1 MKPTLQKYIACLVLS
16 APLMVWGQTNAWES
30 YYSYTNSSIGTL
42 SNQTIV
48 SVAENSLFL
57 FDSSQGTSETIS
69 TVEGLSGDTISALAT
84 YGDYILVGHE
94 NGLLA
99 QVNINTKNIIFES
112 GITRSNTISAEKK
125 QINHIH
131 LADNTAY
138 VATGFGIVEVNPET
152 LEFGDTCYFGS
163 TIDRIHV
170 NQVFVFEN
178 AMHAA
183 TEQGLFK
190 ISQTHPNK
198 LEFLFWDQLAK
209 EGNWASIWAQDNS
222 LYAAK
227 DEGNSLSFFQL
238 GNTVEKKA
246 TFQGVLKHIAPHEKG
261 VLITVSNRIY
271 DTDKSF
277 VRTQTIGDL
286 EGVKPN
292 TYNFAL
298 SHNDQKW
305 IGTSRE
311 GLIRYTND
319 NNIDLISPQGPLSN
333 SIFDIENVQQELW
346 IAHGVYNLF
355 YTPSLAEKHGI
366 SRLVESQWKNITNN
380 QLFNA
385 DPFVR
390 VAAHPTEIGTFYA
403 CSYHRG
409 IVYFEE
415 NNPVGLWNET
425 NSGLESLLFVRPDY
439 VSIRVRDALVDDS
452 GNLWSLTGYVQKGL
466 KKRTP
471 SGQWTAYDLSDVIL
485 DYKQEAGYSTF
496 EFYNNK
502 ILFFGSVNSG
512 LIGVDI
518 SQSPPQMRRIM
529 GGDMGLPSDDIRS
542 IRLDKDN
549 RLWVGTK
556 DGLVILYAPN
566 RFFEDDTQLRAVVIS
581 DGGNLRELL
590 SGQFISDIEV
600 DGNNQKWISTTSSGV
615 FLISKDGSQILQHFT
630 KENSPLPT
638 SSVKTIGIDDV
649 SGKVYFGTLKGMVSF
664 QGDAYA
670 ESESLSDASVFPNPV
685 RPNFFGNVVVR
696 GLQQKTRVKITD
708 IAGNLVHDTTSEG
721 GSISWNLR
729 SFSGARVRSGVYL
742 IFITSKDGL
751 DSAVK
756 KLMVIN

>member
-1 MKPTLQKYIACLVLS
+1 MKETLQKYIACLLLT

-30 YYSYTNSSIGTL
+30 YYSYTNTSTGTR

-48 SVAENSLFL
+48 SAAENALFL
-57 FDSSQGTSETIS
+57 FDSSQGTSETIT

-99 QVNINTKNIIFES
+99 QVNINTKKIIFES
-112 GITRSNTISAEKK
+112 GIIRSNIISAEKK
-125 QINHIH
+125 QINHIQ
-131 LADNTAY
+131 LTEKKAY

-152 LEFGDTCYFGS
+152 LEFGDTYYFGS
-163 TIDRIHV
+163 TINRIKV

-178 AMHAA
+178 ALYAA
-183 TEQGLFK
+183 TEQGLFEV
-190 ISQTHPNK
+190 SQTHPNK
-198 LEFLFWDQLAK
+198 LEFSFWNQLAT
-209 EGNWASIWAQDNS
+209 GNWASIWVQDNS

-227 DEGNSLSFFQL
+227 NEGSSLSFFEL

-246 TFQGVLKHIAPHEKG
+246 TFPGVLKHIAPHENG

-305 IGTSRE
+305 IGTSSE

-319 NNIDLISPQGPLSN
+319 NNIDLISPQGPMLN
-333 SIFDIENVQQELW
+333 SIFDIENLQHELW
-346 IAHGVYNLF
+346 VAHGDYNLL
-355 YTPSLAEKHGI
+355 YNPHPLENHGI
-366 SRLVESQWKNITNN
+366 SRYVEDQWENIPNN
-380 QLFNA
+380 ALFDGNS
-385 DPFVR
+385 FVR
-390 VAAHPTEIGTFYA
+390 VVAHPTEIGKLYV
-403 CSYHRG
+403 CSYHGG
-409 IVYFEE
+409 IVVLED
-415 NNPVGLWNET
+415 NSPVELWNQT
-425 NSGLESLLFVRPDY
+425 NSGLESLDYLPDPNY
-439 VSIRVRDALVDDS
+439 KSIRVRDVLVDDQN
-452 GNLWSLTGYVQKGL
+452 NLWSLTAYVQNGL
-466 KKRTP
+466 KKRSP
-471 SGQWTAYDLSDVIL
+471 SGQWTGYDLSEMFSNYNGV
-485 DYKQEAGYSTF
+485 AGYSNL
-496 EFYNNK
+496 ELYNKK

-518 SQSPPQMRRIM
+518 SQSPPQMKRIM

-649 SGKVYFGTLKGMVSF
+649 SGKVYFGTLNGMVSF

-670 ESESLSDASVFPNPV
+670 ESESLSEASLFPNPV
-685 RPNFFGNVVVR
+685 RPNFLGNVVVR

-708 IAGNLVHDTTSEG
+708 IAGNLVYDTTSEG

>member
-1 MKPTLQKYIACLVLS
+1 MKETLQKYIACLLLT

-30 YYSYTNSSIGTL
+30 YYSYTNTSTGTR

-48 SVAENSLFL
+48 SAAENALFL
-57 FDSSQGTSETIS
+57 FDSSQGTSETIT

-99 QVNINTKNIIFES
+99 QININTKKIIFES
-112 GITRSNTISAEKK
+112 GIIRSNIISAEKK
-125 QINHIH
+125 QINHIQ
-131 LADNTAY
+131 LTEKKAY

-152 LEFGDTCYFGS
+152 LEFGDTYYFGS
-163 TIDRIHV
+163 TINRIKV

-178 AMHAA
+178 ALYAA

-190 ISQTHPNK
+190 VSQTHPNK
-198 LEFLFWDQLAK
+198 LEFSFWNQLAT
-209 EGNWASIWAQDNS
+209 GNWASIWVQDNS

-227 DEGNSLSFFQL
+227 NEGSSLSFFEL

-246 TFQGVLKHIAPHEKG
+246 TFPGVLKHIAPHENG
-261 VLITVSNRIY
+261 VLITASNRIY

-305 IGTSRE
+305 IGTSSE

-319 NNIDLISPQGPLSN
+319 NNIDLISPQGPMLN
-333 SIFDIENVQQELW
+333 SIFDIENLQHELW
-346 IAHGVYNLF
+346 VAHGDYNLL
-355 YTPSLAEKHGI
+355 YNPHPLENHGI
-366 SRLVESQWKNITNN
+366 SRYVEDQWENIPNN
-380 QLFNA
+380 ALFDGNS
-385 DPFVR
+385 FVR
-390 VAAHPTEIGTFYA
+390 VVAHPTEIGKLYV
-403 CSYHRG
+403 CSYHGG
-409 IVYFEE
+409 IVVLED
-415 NNPVGLWNET
+415 NSPVELWNQT
-425 NSGLESLLFVRPDY
+425 NSGLESLDYLPDPNY
-439 VSIRVRDALVDDS
+439 KSIRVRDVLVDDQN
-452 GNLWSLTGYVQKGL
+452 NLWSLTAFVQNGL
-466 KKRTP
+466 KKRSP
-471 SGQWTAYDLSDVIL
+471 SGQWTGYDLSEMFSNYDGV
-485 DYKQEAGYSTF
+485 AGYSNL
-496 EFYNNK
+496 ELYNKK

-512 LIGVDI
+512 LMGVDI
-518 SQSPPQMRRIM
+518 SQSPPQMKRIM

-649 SGKVYFGTLKGMVSF
+649 SGKVYFGTLNGMVSF

-670 ESESLSDASVFPNPV
+670 ESESLSEASLFPNPV
-685 RPNFFGNVVVR
+685 RPNFLGNVVVR

-708 IAGNLVHDTTSEG
+708 IAGNLVYDTTSEG

>member
-178 AMHAA
+178 ALHAA

-190 ISQTHPNK
+190 ISQTHSNK
-198 LEFLFWDQLAK
+198 LEFLFWDKLAT
-209 EGNWASIWAQDNS
+209 GNWASIWAQDNS

-366 SRLVESQWKNITNN
+366 SRLVESQWENITNN

-425 NSGLESLLFVRPDY
+425 NSGLESLSFVGPDY

-496 EFYNNK
+496 EFYNKK

-556 DGLVILYAPN
+556 EGLVILYAPN

-708 IAGNLVHDTTSEG
+708 IAGNLVYDTTSEG

>member
-48 SVAENSLFL
+48 SAAENALFL

-94 NGLLA
+94 SGLLA

-112 GITRSNTISAEKK
+112 GITRSNTISVEKK

-198 LEFLFWDQLAK
+198 LEFLFWDKLAT
-209 EGNWASIWAQDNS
+209 GNWASIWAQDNS

-366 SRLVESQWKNITNN
+366 SHLVESQWKNITNN
-380 QLFNA
+380 QLSNA

-425 NSGLESLLFVRPDY
+425 NSGLESLSFVGPDY

-496 EFYNNK
+496 EFYNKK

-518 SQSPPQMRRIM
+518 SQSPPQMKRIM

-556 DGLVILYAPN
+556 EGLVILYAPN

-708 IAGNLVHDTTSEG
+708 IAGNLVYDTTSEG

>member
-198 LEFLFWDQLAK
+198 LEFLFWDKLAT
-209 EGNWASIWAQDNS
+209 GNWASIWAQDNS

-366 SRLVESQWKNITNN
+366 SHLVESQWKNITNN

-425 NSGLESLLFVRPDY
+425 NSGLESLSFVGPDY

-452 GNLWSLTGYVQKGL
+452 GNLWSLTGYVQQGL

-471 SGQWTAYDLSDVIL
+471 LGQWTAYDLSDVIL

-496 EFYNNK
+496 EFYNKK

-556 DGLVILYAPN
+556 EGLVILYAPN

-638 SSVKTIGIDDV
+638 SSVKTIGIDDA
-649 SGKVYFGTLKGMVSF
+649 SGEVYFGTLNGMVSF

-670 ESESLSDASVFPNPV
+670 ESESLSDANVFPNPV
-685 RPNFFGNVVVR
+685 RPNFLGNVVIR

-708 IAGNLVHDTTSEG
+708 IAGNLVYDTTSEG

-729 SFSGARVRSGVYL
+729 SFSGGRVRSGVYL

>member
-1 MKPTLQKYIACLVLS
+1 MKPTLQKHIACLLLS
-16 APLMVWGQTNAWES
+16 GPLMVWGQTTAWES
-30 YYSYTNSSIGTL
+30 YYSYTNTSIGAL

-48 SVAENSLFL
+48 SAAENALFL
-57 FDSSQGTSETIS
+57 FDSSQGKPETIT

-99 QVNINTKNIIFES
+99 QVNINTKNIKFES

-125 QINHIH
+125 QINHIQ
-131 LADNTAY
+131 LAANIAY

-152 LEFGDTCYFGS
+152 LAFGDTYYFGS
-163 TIDRIHV
+163 TSNRINV

-178 AMHAA
+178 VLYAA
-183 TEQGLFK
+183 TEEGLFK
-190 ISQTHPNK
+190 ISQNHPNK
-198 LEFLFWDQLAK
+198 LEFLFWDRLAT
-209 EGNWASIWAQDNS
+209 GNWASIWSQDNS

-238 GNTVEKKA
+238 GNTIEKKA
-246 TFQGVLKHIAPHEKG
+246 TFPGVLKAIYPHDNG
-261 VLITVSNRIY
+261 VLITVSNRVY

-286 EGVKPN
+286 DGVKPN

-305 IGTSRE
+305 IGTSSE
-311 GLIRYTND
+311 GLIRYTN
-319 NNIDLISPQGPLSN
+319 NNNVDLISPQGPLSN

-346 IAHGVYNLF
+346 ITHGVYNLF
-355 YTPSLAEKHGI
+355 YTPSLVEKHGI
-366 SRLVESQWKNITNN
+366 SRHVENQWKNISNN

-390 VAAHPTEIGTFYA
+390 VVAHPSVIGTFYA

-425 NSGLESLLFVRPDY
+425 NSGLESLSFIRPDY

-452 GNLWSLTGYVQKGL
+452 GNLWSLTGYVQRGL

-518 SQSPPQMRRIM
+518 SQSPPQMKRIM

-556 DGLVILYAPN
+556 DGLAILYAPN
-566 RFFEDDTQLRAVVIS
+566 RFFDEDTQLRAVVIT

-600 DGNNQKWISTTSSGV
+600 DANNQKWISTTSSGV
-615 FLISKDGSQILQHFT
+615 FLISKDGRQILQHFT

-649 SGKVYFGTLKGMVSF
+649 SGKVYFGTLNGMVSF

-670 ESESLSDASVFPNPV
+670 QSESLSAASVFPNPV
-685 RPNFFGNVVVR
+685 RPNFLGNVVVR
-696 GLQQKTRVKITD
+696 GLQQNTRVKITD
-708 IAGNLVHDTTSEG
+708 IAGNLVYDTTSEG

-751 DSAVK
+751 DSTVK

>member
-1 MKPTLQKYIACLVLS
+1 MKPTLQKYIACLLLTG
-16 APLMVWGQTNAWES
+16 PLVVWGQTNAWES
-30 YYSYTNSSIGTL
+30 YYSYNNISVGTV

-48 SVAENSLFL
+48 TAAENVLL
-57 FDSSQGTSETIS
+57 LVDSSQGISETIT
-69 TVEGLSGDTISALAT
+69 TVEGLSGDNISALAT
-84 YGDYILVGHE
+84 YENVILVGHE

-99 QVNINTKNIIFES
+99 QIDINTKEIIFES
-112 GITRSNTISAEKK
+112 GITRSNIISGEKK
-125 QINHIH
+125 QINHIQ
-131 LADNTAY
+131 LVDNSAY

-152 LEFGDTCYFGS
+152 LEFGDTYYFGPTS
-163 TIDRIHV
+163 SSIKV

-178 AMHAA
+178 VLYAA

-190 ISQTHPNK
+190 TPQANPNK
-198 LEFLFWDQLAK
+198 LEFSSWDQLAA
-209 EGNWASIWAQDNS
+209 GNWASLWVQDSS

-227 DEGNSLSFFQL
+227 DEGSSLSFFQL
-238 GNTVEKKA
+238 GNTVQKKA
-246 TFQGVLKHIAPHEKG
+246 TFPGVLKNVSPHENG
-261 VLITVSNRIY
+261 VLITVSNRVY

-277 VRTQTIGDL
+277 VRSQTVGDL
-286 EGVKPN
+286 DGVKPN
-292 TYNFAL
+292 TFNFAISL
-298 SHNDQKW
+298 NGQKW
-305 IGTSRE
+305 IGTSSE
-311 GLIRYTND
+311 GLLRYANDTNF
-319 NNIDLISPQGPLSN
+319 DLISPQGPLLN
-333 SIFDIENVQQELW
+333 SIFDIENLQDELW
-346 IAHGVYNLF
+346 IAHGDYSLF
-355 YTPSLAEKHGI
+355 YNPSPLKRNGI
-366 SRLVESQWKNITNN
+366 SYFSDKNWLNVQAKTV
-380 QLFNA
+380 FNTADIVRVVA
-385 DPFVR
+385 DPV
-390 VAAHPTEIGTFYA
+390 TLGKLYA
-403 CSYHRG
+403 CSYHEG
-409 IVYFEE
+409 IVLFED
-415 NNPVGLWNET
+415 NKPTVLWNQT
-425 NSGLESLLFVRPDY
+425 NSGLESLIDTPGY

-452 GNLWSLTGYVQKGL
+452 GNVWSLTSFVQKGL

-471 SGQWTAYDLSDVIL
+471 SGQWTAYDLSDAVL
-485 DYKQEAGYSTF
+485 DPKLEAGYSNL

-502 ILFFGSVNSG
+502 ILFFGGVNSG

-518 SQSPPQMRRIM
+518 SQSPPQMKRIM

-556 DGLVILYAPN
+556 DGLAVLYAPN
-566 RFFEDDTQLRAVVIS
+566 RFFEEDTQLRSVVIS

-615 FLISKDGSQILQHFT
+615 FLISPDGSQILQHFT

-638 SSVKTIGIDDV
+638 SSVKTIGINEV
-649 SGKVYFGTLKGMVSF
+649 SGEVYFGTLNGMVSF

-670 ESESLSDASVFPNPV
+670 EAESLSDANVFPNPV
-685 RPNFFGNVVVR
+685 RPNFLGNVVVR

-708 IAGNLVHDTTSEG
+708 IAGNLVYDTTSEG

>member
-16 APLMVWGQTNAWES
+16 APLTVWGQTNAWES

-125 QINHIH
+125 QINHIY

-152 LEFGDTCYFGS
+152 LEFGDTFYFGS

-198 LEFLFWDQLAK
+198 LEFLFWDKLAT
-209 EGNWASIWAQDNS
+209 GNWTSIWAQDNS

-286 EGVKPN
+286 EGVNPN

-366 SRLVESQWKNITNN
+366 SRLVESQWENITNN

-425 NSGLESLLFVRPDY
+425 NSGLESLSFVGPDY

-485 DYKQEAGYSTF
+485 DHKQEAGYSTF
-496 EFYNNK
+496 EFYNKK

-518 SQSPPQMRRIM
+518 SQSPPQMKRIM

-556 DGLVILYAPN
+556 EGLVILYAPN

-708 IAGNLVHDTTSEG
+708 IAGNLVYDTTSEG

>member
-16 APLMVWGQTNAWES
+16 APLMVWGQTNVWEA

-48 SVAENSLFL
+48 SVAENALFL

-152 LEFGDTCYFGS
+152 LEFGDTYYFGS
-163 TIDRIHV
+163 TINRTHV

-178 AMHAA
+178 ALHAA

-198 LEFLFWDQLAK
+198 LEFLFWDQLAT
-209 EGNWASIWAQDNS
+209 GSWASIWAQDNS

-246 TFQGVLKHIAPHEKG
+246 TFPGVLKHIAPHEKG

-286 EGVKPN
+286 DGVKPN

-355 YTPSLAEKHGI
+355 YTPSLAEKYGI
-366 SRLVESQWKNITNN
+366 SRHVENQWENITNN

-425 NSGLESLLFVRPDY
+425 NSGLESLSFVGPDY

-471 SGQWTAYDLSDVIL
+471 SGQWTAYDLSEVIL
-485 DYKQEAGYSTF
+485 DYKQVAGYSTF

-502 ILFFGSVNSG
+502 ILFFGSVSSG

-518 SQSPPQMRRIM
+518 SQSPPQMKRIM

-615 FLISKDGSQILQHFT
+615 FLISKDGSEILQHFT

-638 SSVKTIGIDDV
+638 SSVKTIGIEDV

-685 RPNFFGNVVVR
+685 RPNFYGNVVVR

>member
-198 LEFLFWDQLAK
+198 LEFLFWDKLAT
-209 EGNWASIWAQDNS
+209 GNWTSIWAQDNS

-355 YTPSLAEKHGI
+355 YTPSLAEKYGI
-366 SRLVESQWKNITNN
+366 SRHVENQWENITNN

-403 CSYHRG
+403 CSYNRG

-425 NSGLESLLFVRPDY
+425 NSGLESLSFVGPDY

-466 KKRTP
+466 KKRAP
-471 SGQWTAYDLSDVIL
+471 SGQWTAYDLSEVIL
-485 DYKQEAGYSTF
+485 DYKQVAGYSTF
-496 EFYNNK
+496 ELYNNK
-502 ILFFGSVNSG
+502 ILFFGSVSSG

-518 SQSPPQMRRIM
+518 SQSPPQMKRIM

-670 ESESLSDASVFPNPV
+670 ESESLSNASVFPNPV
-685 RPNFFGNVVVR
+685 RPNFYGNVVVR

>member
-1 MKPTLQKYIACLVLS
+1 
-16 APLMVWGQTNAWES
+16 
-30 YYSYTNSSIGTL
+30 
-42 SNQTIV
+42 
-48 SVAENSLFL
+48 
-57 FDSSQGTSETIS
+57 
-69 TVEGLSGDTISALAT
+69 
-84 YGDYILVGHE
+84 
-94 NGLLA
+94 
-99 QVNINTKNIIFES
+99 
-112 GITRSNTISAEKK
+112 
-125 QINHIH
+125 
-131 LADNTAY
+131 
-138 VATGFGIVEVNPET
+138 
-152 LEFGDTCYFGS
+152 
-163 TIDRIHV
+163 
-170 NQVFVFEN
+170 
-178 AMHAA
+178 
-183 TEQGLFK
+183 
-190 ISQTHPNK
+190 
-198 LEFLFWDQLAK
+198 
-209 EGNWASIWAQDNS
+209 
-222 LYAAK
+222 
-227 DEGNSLSFFQL
+227 
-238 GNTVEKKA
+238 
-246 TFQGVLKHIAPHEKG
+246 
-261 VLITVSNRIY
+261 
-271 DTDKSF
+271 
-277 VRTQTIGDL
+277 
-286 EGVKPN
+286 
-292 TYNFAL
+292 
-298 SHNDQKW
+298 
-305 IGTSRE
+305 
-311 GLIRYTND
+311 
-319 NNIDLISPQGPLSN
+319 
-333 SIFDIENVQQELW
+333 
-346 IAHGVYNLF
+346 
-355 YTPSLAEKHGI
+355 
-366 SRLVESQWKNITNN
+366 
-380 QLFNA
+380 
-385 DPFVR
+385 
-390 VAAHPTEIGTFYA
+390 
-403 CSYHRG
+403 
-409 IVYFEE
+409 
-415 NNPVGLWNET
+415 
-425 NSGLESLLFVRPDY
+425 
-439 VSIRVRDALVDDS
+439 
-452 GNLWSLTGYVQKGL
+452 
-466 KKRTP
+466 
-471 SGQWTAYDLSDVIL
+471 VIL

-496 EFYNNK
+496 EFYNKK

-556 DGLVILYAPN
+556 EGLVILYAPN

-708 IAGNLVHDTTSEG
+708 IAGNLVYDTTSEG

>member
-1 MKPTLQKYIACLVLS
+1 MKETLQKYIACLLLT

-30 YYSYTNSSIGTL
+30 YYSYTNTSTGTR

-48 SVAENSLFL
+48 SAAENALFL
-57 FDSSQGTSETIS
+57 FDSSQGTSETIT

-99 QVNINTKNIIFES
+99 QVNINTKKIIFES
-112 GITRSNTISAEKK
+112 GIIRSNIISAEKK
-125 QINHIH
+125 QINHIQ
-131 LADNTAY
+131 LTEKKAY

-152 LEFGDTCYFGS
+152 LEFGDTYYFGS
-163 TIDRIHV
+163 TINRIKV

-178 AMHAA
+178 ALYAA
-183 TEQGLFK
+183 TEQGLFEV
-190 ISQTHPNK
+190 SQTHPNK
-198 LEFLFWDQLAK
+198 LEFSFWNQLAT
-209 EGNWASIWAQDNS
+209 GNWASIWVQDNS

-227 DEGNSLSFFQL
+227 NEGSSLSFFEL

-246 TFQGVLKHIAPHEKG
+246 TFPGVLKHIAPHENG

-305 IGTSRE
+305 IGTSSE

-319 NNIDLISPQGPLSN
+319 NNIDLISPQGPMLN
-333 SIFDIENVQQELW
+333 SIFDIENLQHELW
-346 IAHGVYNLF
+346 VAHGDYNLL
-355 YTPSLAEKHGI
+355 YNPHPLENHGI
-366 SRLVESQWKNITNN
+366 SRYVEDQWENIPNN
-380 QLFNA
+380 ALFDGNS
-385 DPFVR
+385 FVR
-390 VAAHPTEIGTFYA
+390 VVAHPTEIGKLYV
-403 CSYHRG
+403 CSYHGG
-409 IVYFEE
+409 IVVLED
-415 NNPVGLWNET
+415 NSPVELWNQT
-425 NSGLESLLFVRPDY
+425 NSGLESLDYLPDPNY
-439 VSIRVRDALVDDS
+439 KSIRVRDVLVDDQN
-452 GNLWSLTGYVQKGL
+452 NLWSLTAYVQNGL
-466 KKRTP
+466 KKRSS
-471 SGQWTAYDLSDVIL
+471 SGQWTGYDLSEMFSNYNGV
-485 DYKQEAGYSTF
+485 AGYSNL
-496 EFYNNK
+496 ELYNKK

-518 SQSPPQMRRIM
+518 SQSPPQMKRIM

-649 SGKVYFGTLKGMVSF
+649 SGKVYFGTLNGMVSF

-670 ESESLSDASVFPNPV
+670 ESESLSEASLFPNPV
-685 RPNFFGNVVVR
+685 RPNFLGNVVVR

-708 IAGNLVHDTTSEG
+708 IAGNLVYDTTSEG

>member
-16 APLMVWGQTNAWES
+16 APLMVWGQTNAWEA

-152 LEFGDTCYFGS
+152 LEFGDTYYFGS
-163 TIDRIHV
+163 TINRIKV

-178 AMHAA
+178 ALHAA

-198 LEFLFWDQLAK
+198 LEFLFWDQLAT
-209 EGNWASIWAQDNS
+209 GNWASIWVQDNS

-227 DEGNSLSFFQL
+227 NEGSSLSFFEL

-246 TFQGVLKHIAPHEKG
+246 TFPGLLKHIAPHENG
-261 VLITVSNRIY
+261 VLITASNRIY

-333 SIFDIENVQQELW
+333 SIFDIEKVQQELW

-355 YTPSLAEKHGI
+355 YTPSLAEKYGI
-366 SRLVESQWKNITNN
+366 SRHVENQWENITNN

-425 NSGLESLLFVRPDY
+425 NSGLESLSFVGPDY

-518 SQSPPQMRRIM
+518 SQSPPQMKRIM

-590 SGQFISDIEV
+590 SGQFIADIEV

-685 RPNFFGNVVVR
+685 RPNFLGNVVVR